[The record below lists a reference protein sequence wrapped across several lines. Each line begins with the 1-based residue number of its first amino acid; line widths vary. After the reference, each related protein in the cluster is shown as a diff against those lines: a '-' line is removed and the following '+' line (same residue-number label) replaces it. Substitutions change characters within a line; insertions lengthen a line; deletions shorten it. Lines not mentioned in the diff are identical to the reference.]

1 MSCSTCVLLLPL
13 SFAIQ
18 SKKVCQFFLPVSQK
32 GGTQQSFTRGELQL
46 FRERLS
52 EKSTRGIPE
61 K

>member
-1 MSCSTCVLLLPL
+1 MLHVCVASPFILRYSIKESL
-13 SFAIQ
+13 SI
-18 SKKVCQFFLPVSQK
+18 FLPVSQK